1 MKKILAIVFIVVSCN
16 IQAQLKINEIMATN
30 VSAVW
35 DNWYNFTN
43 WIELYNPTGMPVF
56 QNDYAL
62 TDDMNEPRKWQLH
75 YKSIPAKG
83 FALLWMERPER
94 EFHSPFKLKP
104 GGGSLYLVDWNN
116 EIIDQFSYPAQF
128 RNTSF
133 GRKSDG
139 ADELVFF
146 EDHSP
151 GSSNN
156 GRNWSNTRCIE
167 PVPTVAGGLY
177 PSELAV
183 AFEAPQPG
191 DTIIYTLNGDEP
203 TRNNAIRYQPGS
215 TLQITNNTVIRAITI
230 GKGKLASDITTASY
244 LIGQREFNLP
254 VVSLVTS
261 PKFLF
266 DNTIGIYV
274 EGTNGIEGCGDPL
287 PHNWNQDWDRPA
299 NFELFD
305 RSKLSRLN
313 QEIDIQTAGCGSR
326 ANNRQKSLH
335 IKPKNKFGDNTL
347 NYPIFGSRPNK
358 KYKDIALRN
367 SGNDHKYSMMRD
379 GMMQSLIIGR
389 MDLEYLAYEPA
400 VLFINGEYCGIQNLR
415 ERSNADLLYATHG
428 YDEED
433 IIKIDTYDIV
443 NHPLYQEL
451 IGFVSNNDITQNAVY
466 EQVKQ
471 QMDVE
476 NYIQNIITHIFVA
489 NYDWPHNNVKM
500 WKPIENGK
508 WRWILYDTDFGFNLF
523 IDNLHDFNSLTYALG
538 ENNGFETQPWAT
550 ELFRR
555 LMQNPTFRND
565 FIDRF
570 TVHLSSTFKS
580 ERVIHIIDS
589 IAARIRPEIGYH
601 KQRWDSERDF
611 ETDINL
617 MKTFANARPGNM
629 YRFIGD
635 RFLPGTAL
643 HTIRIS
649 SNIPSATFTYNTVH
663 IPDPSIELQS
673 FKGRSY
679 TLKANEV
686 SGYVFKRWE
695 VTGVNHSTLPWD
707 SEWKYWDSSTVPAA
721 NWYEPGYSDATWK
734 KGPAQFGYGNKGETT
749 VVDYGPNAADKF
761 TTSYYRKN
769 FSISNP
775 ANLSKATIRMLV
787 DDGAV
792 IYLNGVELS
801 RYNMPEGTINFQT
814 YALTANNGD
823 YVDIEVPFSMLA
835 KGTNII
841 AVEVHQANAS
851 SSDLIFNLELL
862 TENNTSTGGDLTENE
877 ISTTL
882 TNDQQLV
889 AIYEE
894 DDSID
899 PLDQLRVTINE
910 ILSSNSVIRDEFG
923 DKDDYIELYNAGD
936 HDVNISGWYVSD
948 KKGIPDYW
956 QIPTDAAA
964 VIPSGAY
971 LLLWADEHP
980 FQGALHMNF
989 KLSASGEFLSLYAR
1003 NKFGTLVGIDSISF
1017 PALPANQSYSR
1028 MPDGSEN
1035 WTIKAPTPSAS
1046 NLLSATGS
1054 ETAPHYKVYPT
1065 RITDVLHIEQA
1076 HGQLIQLYTLTG
1088 KKVFQNVNHDPHVTI
1103 ATSHLPAGI
1112 YLLKVGEKSFKL
1124 IK

>member
-400 VLFINGEYCGIQNLR
+400 VLFINGEYYGIQNLR

-443 NHPLYQEL
+443 NHPLYKEL

-489 NYDWPHNNVKM
+489 NYDWPHNNVK
-500 WKPIENGK
+500 
-508 WRWILYDTDFGFNLF
+508 
-523 IDNLHDFNSLTYALG
+523 
-538 ENNGFETQPWAT
+538 
-550 ELFRR
+550 
-555 LMQNPTFRND
+555 
-565 FIDRF
+565 
-570 TVHLSSTFKS
+570 
-580 ERVIHIIDS
+580 
-589 IAARIRPEIGYH
+589 
-601 KQRWDSERDF
+601 
-611 ETDINL
+611 
-617 MKTFANARPGNM
+617 
-629 YRFIGD
+629 
-635 RFLPGTAL
+635 
-643 HTIRIS
+643 
-649 SNIPSATFTYNTVH
+649 
-663 IPDPSIELQS
+663 
-673 FKGRSY
+673 
-679 TLKANEV
+679 
-686 SGYVFKRWE
+686 
-695 VTGVNHSTLPWD
+695 
-707 SEWKYWDSSTVPAA
+707 
-721 NWYEPGYSDATWK
+721 
-734 KGPAQFGYGNKGETT
+734 
-749 VVDYGPNAADKF
+749 
-761 TTSYYRKN
+761 
-769 FSISNP
+769 
-775 ANLSKATIRMLV
+775 
-787 DDGAV
+787 
-792 IYLNGVELS
+792 
-801 RYNMPEGTINFQT
+801 
-814 YALTANNGD
+814 
-823 YVDIEVPFSMLA
+823 
-835 KGTNII
+835 
-841 AVEVHQANAS
+841 
-851 SSDLIFNLELL
+851 
-862 TENNTSTGGDLTENE
+862 
-877 ISTTL
+877 
-882 TNDQQLV
+882 
-889 AIYEE
+889 
-894 DDSID
+894 
-899 PLDQLRVTINE
+899 
-910 ILSSNSVIRDEFG
+910 
-923 DKDDYIELYNAGD
+923 
-936 HDVNISGWYVSD
+936 
-948 KKGIPDYW
+948 
-956 QIPTDAAA
+956 
-964 VIPSGAY
+964 
-971 LLLWADEHP
+971 
-980 FQGALHMNF
+980 
-989 KLSASGEFLSLYAR
+989 
-1003 NKFGTLVGIDSISF
+1003 
-1017 PALPANQSYSR
+1017 
-1028 MPDGSEN
+1028 
-1035 WTIKAPTPSAS
+1035 
-1046 NLLSATGS
+1046 
-1054 ETAPHYKVYPT
+1054 
-1065 RITDVLHIEQA
+1065 
-1076 HGQLIQLYTLTG
+1076 
-1088 KKVFQNVNHDPHVTI
+1088 
-1103 ATSHLPAGI
+1103 
-1112 YLLKVGEKSFKL
+1112 
-1124 IK
+1124 